1 MRTWC
6 TTLKTDADKH
16 RLSFNLV
23 GEEANFGSSLLPAF
37 DWTLSISTRFLLRLR
52 LLKREE
58 RFDRSVTDFSHRK
71 SSFSHMK
78 RLSFDPRLY
87 KPWLRTRR
95 DTKAAATLK
104 MSRCVSPSLLFRSPV
119 ISIVKEAVIYF
130 LRASIFIFHER
141 CDRTIK
147 DKQTNLTSE
156 SLEPETSFGRLTL
169 VYFFEHKI
177 PITDIYQIEPCVHRA
192 L

>member
-1 MRTWC
+1 
-6 TTLKTDADKH
+6 
-16 RLSFNLV
+16 
-23 GEEANFGSSLLPAF
+23 
-37 DWTLSISTRFLLRLR
+37 
-52 LLKREE
+52 
-58 RFDRSVTDFSHRK
+58 
-71 SSFSHMK
+71 MK

-87 KPWLRTRR
+87 KPLLRTRQ

-169 VYFFEHKI
+169 VYVFEHKI
-177 PITDIYQIEPCVHRA
+177 PFTDIYKIEPCVHRA